1 MGTRTIYV
9 YLPDEAV
16 DVWRPVEAEELD
28 SGLYHILG
36 PVPEEEIWEFPPG
49 SVVRVEMKTLAHG
62 VTPTLRPVAVK
73 EAGQDGDVS
82 PN

>member
-1 MGTRTIYV
+1 MATRTVYV

-28 SGLYHILG
+28 SGLHRILG
-36 PVPEEEIWEFPPG
+36 PVPEEEIWQFPPG